1 MGTIVGNPKKQVTS
15 AAGKGWADLNR
26 IKEFCSPYSG
36 LTARSILKIYKLIT
50 LPKILYGVSAWS
62 DCNLDPLITLQRA
75 WLYSA
80 TGSFYNPA
88 NCDLELLTDITPIKI
103 QVELITA
110 KFLAKL
116 YVKGDNLKHTIF
128 DPNTANPKINN
139 DVTILKR
146 FLAFKNNLRSSHR
159 LELDEID
166 VQTFQYGKS
175 DINRYEHHLWVNY
188 WLYQDS
194 HLRRIFHIP
203 PPLFTTHSRENEV
216 NAFRLLTGNCP
227 LNGFL
232 YKVWLTE
239 SPRCPCGSNV
249 ESVHHFILECPRY
262 EEIRSK
268 FNFGNL
274 AESMLNS
281 QLPLF
286 IKQTERFA
294 RPKHEP

>member
-1 MGTIVGNPKKQVTS
+1 MRLASENNFRNLCDISSWEKRFSSLMGILLGIFRHCKFNEIFTIV
-15 AAGKGWADLNR
+15 
-26 IKEFCSPYSG
+26 SG

-50 LPKILYGVSAWS
+50 PPKILYGVSAWS

-103 QVELITA
+103 QVELKTA

-203 PPLFTTHSRENEV
+203 PSSRH
-216 NAFRLLTGNCP
+216 T
-227 LNGFL
+227 
-232 YKVWLTE
+232 
-239 SPRCPCGSNV
+239 
-249 ESVHHFILECPRY
+249 LEKMK
-262 EEIRSK
+262 ST
-268 FNFGNL
+268 L
-274 AESMLNS
+274 SDS
-281 QLPLF
+281 
-286 IKQTERFA
+286 
-294 RPKHEP
+294 